1 MMARPHARGFVLVVA
16 LGLLLALTIGSLV
29 AARTT
34 TLELR
39 MARYAADAVLAFHA
53 AEAALVD
60 AERWLVQNGGNAVD
74 TFTAAR
80 EPGAWRGVRTTAGGH
95 RGGAPRSGRRA
106 AFPNPSVPGVEQQP
120 RYIVEWLTTLTDTG
134 SEDDP
139 LHPVMMEVFGV
150 TARGTGTTADVT
162 VTLQS
167 TFGRAVDGSR
177 ARRLS
182 WTELP

>member
-1 MMARPHARGFVLVVA
+1 MIARQQARGFVLVVA
-16 LGLLLALTIGSLV
+16 LGLLLALTIGALV

-39 MARYAADAVLAFHA
+39 MARNTTDAVLAFHA

-60 AERWLVQNGGNAVD
+60 AEEWLVHNGGDAAV
-74 TFTAAR
+74 TFTAAGTGGLATT
-80 EPGAWRGVRTTAGGH
+80 PDYGGVPPWR
-95 RGGAPRSGRRA
+95 RSEVWTESR
-106 AFPNPSVPGVEQQP
+106 VPASLVLGVEQQP
-120 RYIVEWLTTLTDTG
+120 RYIIVWVTTLTDTG
-134 SEDDP
+134 PEDNP
-139 LHPVMMEVFGV
+139 LHPVTMDVFSV
-150 TARGTGTTADVT
+150 TARGTGATADVT

-167 TFGRAVDGSR
+167 TFGRATDGSR

>member
-39 MARYAADAVLAFHA
+39 MARYATDAVLAFHA

-60 AERWLVQNGGNAVD
+60 AERWLVENGGNAED
-74 TFTAAR
+74 TFTAEGTGGMATNPDYGGR
-80 EPGAWRGVRTTAGGH
+80 PPWR
-95 RGGAPRSGRRA
+95 RSEVWSESRV
-106 AFPNPSVPGVEQQP
+106 PESSVPGVEQQP

-139 LHPVMMEVFGV
+139 LDPVMMDVFGV

-177 ARRLS
+177 SRRLS